1 MAQAPPEVN
10 YELPLAD
17 IFAQF
22 FRQANGE
29 VQAEFTIMVI
39 GRTGSGKSTFSNFL
53 LQTNEEKDLGDDHG
67 PDVVE
72 PPDHY
77 PPKNSNGIEP
87 AVLDLGPFELLR
99 RSFVAQAGGVG
110 VTRFCRHITK
120 IVQVPG
126 DERRRVQ
133 FRVVDTPGIPD
144 AMKANSKVYVDR
156 ICQYLRTQRVDLIV
170 HVLYHGREGA
180 NGVDL
185 QRQWDRDAV
194 LINHVLTSLVDI
206 PVVSMVS
213 YRHSIIDDIN
223 PRTQM
228 VRPAKLDQVVQ
239 VAESNMDHTIQLL
252 CNPGGARVEAR
263 INPGCAALF
272 FHTHPDLSRI
282 CIRGLVLPMMQAL
295 RRRPELQH
303 ELLTASEL
311 LEGYHA
317 SERMYRLA
325 IYKLGIAE
333 KQLAGWVL
341 WKFMGGSQRL
351 FNENL
356 AFVREQREID
366 PHAKLAEVRRLIE
379 MWNSAT

>member
-53 LQTNEEKDLGDDHG
+53 LQTNEENDRGDDG
-67 PDVVE
+67 PEDVVE
-72 PPDHY
+72 PPDRY
-77 PPKNSNGIEP
+77 PPRNANGIEP
-87 AVLDLGPFELLR
+87 AVLDLGPFELRR

-120 IVQVPG
+120 MVQVPG

-156 ICQYLRTQRVDLIV
+156 ICQYLRTQRVDMIV
-170 HVLYHGREGA
+170 HVLYCGREGA
-180 NGVDL
+180 NAVDL

-194 LINHVLTSLVDI
+194 LINHVLTSLVNI
-206 PVVSMVS
+206 PLVSMVS
-213 YRHSIIDDIN
+213 YRHSIVDDIN

-228 VRPAKLDQVVQ
+228 VRPARLIPVVN
-239 VAESNMDHTIQLL
+239 AAKGNMEETIERL
-252 CNPGGARVEAR
+252 CGARAKPR
-263 INPGCAALF
+263 INRGFAVLF
-272 FHTHPDLSRI
+272 YHTHPDLSRI
-282 CIRGLVLPMMQAL
+282 CIEGLVLPMIRAL
-295 RRRPELQH
+295 KCRSALQL

-311 LEGYHA
+311 LEGYHDT
-317 SERMYRLA
+317 ERLHQLSV
-325 IYKLGIAE
+325 IKLRNAE
-333 KQLAGWVL
+333 RERDVL
-341 WKFMGGSQRL
+341 QADL
-351 FNENL
+351 
-356 AFVREQREID
+356 
-366 PHAKLAEVRRLIE
+366 
-379 MWNSAT
+379 T